1 VQTLTTKLFFKMEE
15 LATDWPDS
23 YYGNKYLDRPDAA
36 TMLRPKTHVL
46 EHTSLGNMTGV
57 RYADTPEVVRYRGI
71 PYATLPGRFKR
82 SILRDNLDGL
92 SRNFTKP
99 GYACPHT
106 FEMDDVHSGGPYPGE
121 KPIQT
126 SEFDSLILEVNVP
139 HSIEAPTPPGGYPVM
154 VYIHGGAYVLGK
166 IDAQHNTAYMAQH
179 SVTLSEPV
187 ITVAIQYRLGALGF
201 MATPDGSKN
210 LGLWDQR
217 NALLWVQKFIAGFD
231 GNPSRV
237 TLFGESAGGYSICCH
252 MLSHQPSSGPLF
264 NRVIIMSGVMGPLQI
279 PLPEDEAG
287 KAFEDICLDLGIEER
302 GESAIKKLQSLDVE
316 TIVSASD
323 AWNAKGNMWSPV
335 DDPSFFKTKVTWDN
349 VHYHL
354 EDCAGVDDMIVGN
367 TGFEGQ
373 AFLNV
378 ANSMTP
384 ASFLEYLKLELSNS
398 AAKRIMEAYEITLD
412 MDQNTFL
419 TAAMCWI
426 GDVVFNST
434 PHQEYSHS
442 FY

>member
-1 VQTLTTKLFFKMEE
+1 MSSSEMEDSADVVYWPEQSDSPDHYFYDRRASDAMLTSET
-15 LATDWPDS
+15 
-23 YYGNKYLDRPDAA
+23 Y
-36 TMLRPKTHVL
+36 VL
-46 EHTSLGNMTGV
+46 EHPTLGVMTGV
-57 RYADTPEVVRYRGI
+57 IEPATPEVVRYRGI

-82 SILRDNLDGL
+82 SILREDLDGI
-92 SRNFTKP
+92 SRDFTEP

-126 SEFDSLILEVNVP
+126 SEFDSLIMDINVP
-139 HSIEAPTPPGGYPVM
+139 RSANARRPPNGYPVM

-179 SVTLSEPV
+179 SVILGRSV

-201 MATPDGSKN
+201 MATSDGGN
-210 LGLWDQR
+210 LGLRDQR
-217 NALLWVQKFIAGFD
+217 NALLWIQQFIRGFD
-231 GNPSRV
+231 GDPSRV

-264 NRVIIMSGVMGPLQI
+264 SRVIIMSGVMGPLQTPI
-279 PLPEDEAG
+279 TEDKAGEAF
-287 KAFEDICLDLGIEER
+287 KDICLELGIQER
-302 GESAIKKLQSLDVE
+302 GEHAVKRLQSLDVE

-323 AWNAKGNMWSPV
+323 AWIAKGNMWSPV

-349 VHYHL
+349 VHYLL
-354 EDCAGVDDMIVGN
+354 EDCAGVDDLIVGN

-378 ANSMTP
+378 ANFMTP
-384 ASFLEYLKLELSNS
+384 ASFFEHLKLELSNG
-398 AAKRIMEAYEITLD
+398 AAKQIMELYGIKLD
-412 MDQNTFL
+412 MDQNAFL
-419 TAAMCWI
+419 TSAMRWI
-426 GDVVFNST
+426 GDVVFDGMSS
-434 PHQEYSHS
+434 PD
-442 FY
+442 